1 MSSCRQARLRCRRP
15 RPRPASP
22 PPHCRRAPS
31 PPSPSPPPRLLRV
44 VGLCAD
50 AEGRALSCGGPRV
63 TTWLGWWEAA
73 RGRRRASP
81 RAQVRCGRWA
91 RAHAPPSRRPLAF
104 QRLVI
109 TLPPS
114 TRVDVEPVARGT
126 PRLSGG
132 RGAEAWANGAHLSPE
147 RRRIKRRPAGLRL
160 VRACVLTSSRGERAS
175 SWQNSRE
182 IFRGGA
188 QAGRQQAR
196 IAWSNVR
203 AGWAGATSHD
213 TDRAPDTRGSRNA
226 SASER

>member
-1 MSSCRQARLRCRRP
+1 MKRVDPSDIFRSPLRSGTLLFRLGTLLFRVCRQARLRCRRP

-147 RRRIKRRPAGLRL
+147 RRRIKRRPAGLGSSAP
-160 VRACVLTSSRGERAS
+160 ACSPRPARAS
-175 SWQNSRE
+175 VLL
-182 IFRGGA
+182 A
-188 QAGRQQAR
+188 KL
-196 IAWSNVR
+196 
-203 AGWAGATSHD
+203 
-213 TDRAPDTRGSRNA
+213 
-226 SASER
+226 